1 MTVDRRSVL
10 KGMAAAGALTALG
23 SAVEPALEA
32 RDRRVPPPDAMGML
46 YDATKCIGCKTCMV
60 ACQDANDLP
69 RDTRNSGGL
78 YDAPD
83 DLHSKCK
90 NIIKLFKDAD
100 RMSYMKA
107 QCMHC
112 VDPACINACMLG
124 SLQEAGARHRDV
136 ARRALHG
143 LPLLPGVLV
152 PTAFPSTNSRRPGP
166 RSSSA
171 RCATTAWGREARR
184 RRRWGQQ
191 PACCEVC
198 PRQAVIYGK
207 YTELLAEAKS
217 RIAGD
222 PGPYEPKV
230 FGETDGGGT
239 QVLYLSKA
247 GISFQDLGL
256 PDSGR
261 RPCPKCNRSSST
273 ASTRASSPPWP
284 SSPFSA
290 PSSGGTE
297 GKSRGREE
305 VEP

>member
-23 SAVEPALEA
+23 SAVEPAAEA

-69 RDTRNSGGL
+69 RDTRNSSGL

-83 DLHSKCK
+83 DLNSQCK

-124 SLQEAGARHRDV
+124 SLKKRE
-136 ARRALHG
+136 HG
-143 LPLLPGVLV
+143 IVTWHGERCTGCRYCGIACPYGV
-152 PTAFPSTNSRRPGP
+152 PTYEFEK
-166 RSSSA
+166 
-171 RCATTAWGREARR
+171 AWPKVVKCEMCNHRIAK
-184 RRRWGQQ
+184 GQQ

-198 PRQAVIYGK
+198 PKQAVIYGK
-207 YTELLAEAKS
+207 YKDLLADAKE
-217 RIAGD
+217 RIANN
-222 PGPYEPKV
+222 PGLYEPKV

-256 PDSGR
+256 PELGETPVPEMQQVIQHSLYQGFIAPVALFAVFGAVIWR
-261 RPCPKCNRSSST
+261 NRKK
-273 ASTRASSPPWP
+273 A
-284 SSPFSA
+284 
-290 PSSGGTE
+290 G
-297 GKSRGREE
+297 EE
-305 VEP
+305 VDP